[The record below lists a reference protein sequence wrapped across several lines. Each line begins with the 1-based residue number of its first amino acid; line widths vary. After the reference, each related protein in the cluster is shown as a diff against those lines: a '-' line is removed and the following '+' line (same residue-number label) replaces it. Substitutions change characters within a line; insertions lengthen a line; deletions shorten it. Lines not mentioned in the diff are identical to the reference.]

1 MKSNHRLSS
10 VNSREC
16 FYEYIAQCCGTR
28 QICRAKNLQ
37 TEDGVSIPVVGKT
50 GTTNGYRNAAFVG
63 MVPKAQ
69 AGTWELMEGVTVAT
83 YVGFDD
89 NTPMRFGR
97 TTLSGASGA
106 LPVWMETVRGIGQST
121 FIGYPKVEME
131 FSAPE
136 EFGFHSVVVN
146 RITGHVN
153 ENGKLNVDLQSNVLW
168 GQEPTIF
175 EHLHQL
181 MPMKFRSGKSL
192 ARFKTTNTSELT
204 DVRLTFSC

>member
-1 MKSNHRLSS
+1 MLELVLIVHVL
-10 VNSREC
+10 V
-16 FYEYIAQCCGTR
+16 
-28 QICRAKNLQ
+28 
-37 TEDGVSIPVVGKT
+37 
-50 GTTNGYRNAAFVG
+50 
-63 MVPKAQ
+63 
-69 AGTWELMEGVTVAT
+69 ELMEGVTVAT

-153 ENGKLNVDLQSNVLW
+153 ENGKAETWIYNPNVLW
-168 GQEPTIF
+168 GQEPTHIRAF
-175 EHLHQL
+175 APVDAHEVPQWKESAAVLK
-181 MPMKFRSGKSL
+181 PP
-192 ARFKTTNTSELT
+192 NTSELT
-204 DVRLTFSC
+204 DVRLIPSPVDVLPSEQDSGFHEFEPEDLRLQPSSDN